1 MKTDTVDQQPDILDT
16 SEQTTFNDFLN
27 QIKEQQKNIDMRLFS
42 KYLPYER
49 SDKMAQVLYNLK
61 SKADNNNVVS
71 LIDVSLFRFAERVKR
86 MPTDTN

>member
-1 MKTDTVDQQPDILDT
+1 MKTDTVGQQPDILDT
-16 SEQTTFNDFLN
+16 SEQTTFHDFLN

-42 KYLPYER
+42 KYFPYER

>member
-1 MKTDTVDQQPDILDT
+1 
-16 SEQTTFNDFLN
+16 
-27 QIKEQQKNIDMRLFS
+27 MRLFS
-42 KYLPYER
+42 KYFPYER